1 MYLYKMK
8 FINDLRTII
17 SRVPTAEIVGDVN
30 LALPLKDLMY
40 SRAYFSTFISQISRE
55 VSDSFPVTEYHME
68 SFLVFFFFW
77 TFLTIVN
84 RKNEN
89 VIDRL
94 SDIIE
99 YKTVRKN
106 TSRILFVLYIL
117 FCKNVDSVS

>member
-1 MYLYKMK
+1 M
-8 FINDLRTII
+8 NELRNIV
-17 SRVPTAEIVGDVN
+17 SRLPSSEIVGDVN
-30 LALPLKDLMY
+30 LAIPLKDLMY
-40 SRAYFSTFISQISRE
+40 SRAYFSSFISQMARE
-55 VSDSFPVTEYHME
+55 ASDSFPVTNYHIE
-68 SFLVFFFFW
+68 SFLVFFLFW
-77 TFLTIVN
+77 TLLTIVN

-117 FCKNVDSVS
+117 FCKNVGSVS

>member
-1 MYLYKMK
+1 M
-8 FINDLRTII
+8 NDLRNIV
-17 SRVPTAEIVGDVN
+17 SRLPTVEIVGDVN
-30 LALPLKDLMY
+30 VALPLKDLVY
-40 SRAYFSTFISQISRE
+40 SRAYVSTFVSQISRE
-55 VSDSFPVTEYHME
+55 ISESFPLTNYHIE

-77 TFLTIVN
+77 TCLTIVN

-106 TSRILFVLYIL
+106 TSRILFVVYIL
-117 FCKNVDSVS
+117 FCKNVDSAS

>member
-1 MYLYKMK
+1 MK
-8 FINDLRTII
+8 FINELRNIV
-17 SRVPTAEIVGDVN
+17 SRLPSAELVGDVN

-68 SFLVFFFFW
+68 SFVVFFLFW

-106 TSRILFVLYIL
+106 TSRILFVVDIL

>member
-17 SRVPTAEIVGDVN
+17 SRLPTAEIVGDVN

-55 VSDSFPVTEYHME
+55 VSDSLPVTEYHME